1 VIVRFRTGPD
11 ETGRS
16 ARQTRE
22 IFGKSVRSRG
32 KSLALH
38 VAEAMDR
45 PIDATV
51 QQQRRL
57 RRAGTA
63 TTVIAIIVAALIWLP
78 GLVRPSVRRSAVRTA
93 VTDAGPIESVIT
105 ATGTVVPEVEQ
116 VVSSPV
122 DARVL
127 RILARTGAALKKG
140 DPLVTLDVSEAQLT
154 VDKLIED
161 QAIKENEQASTR
173 LKLEKSLIDLNGK
186 VEVKSLQL
194 ASLRSQLERDRQLA
208 ADGLLSQE
216 LLKKSDLAVAQ
227 ATIELKQL
235 EGERDNARVANRTE
249 LDGLA
254 LEMSKLRKE
263 SHEARRVLELA
274 TPRADRDGVL
284 TQALTEEG
292 VAIRKGDVI
301 ARVADLRSFRVDAT
315 VSDVHA
321 GRLATG
327 LPVVVR
333 LNDVALEGRVA
344 RVLPTIQNGA
354 VTLHVALTNPS
365 SPLLR
370 SNLRVDVGIVT
381 ARKPRAVR
389 IKRGPFATGEGVQ
402 QVFVIRGDRAVRT
415 PVELGLAS
423 FDQVEVVRGL
433 VEGDE
438 AIISDMSDYMRLK
451 EVRIR

>member
-1 VIVRFRTGPD
+1 
-11 ETGRS
+11 
-16 ARQTRE
+16 
-22 IFGKSVRSRG
+22 
-32 KSLALH
+32 
-38 VAEAMDR
+38 MDR

-186 VEVKSLQL
+186 AEVKSLQL

-333 LNDVALEGRVA
+333 LNDVTLEGRVA

>member
-1 VIVRFRTGPD
+1 M
-11 ETGRS
+11 
-16 ARQTRE
+16 RE
-22 IFGKSVRSRG
+22 IIGNSYVRVATR
-32 KSLALH
+32 LPCTF
-38 VAEAMDR
+38 AEAMDR

-51 QQQRRL
+51 QQQRRR

-63 TTVIAIIVAALIWLP
+63 TAVLATIVAALIWLP

-161 QAIKENEQASTR
+161 EAIKENEQASTR

-186 VEVKSLQL
+186 AEVKSLQL

-216 LLKKSDLAVAQ
+216 LLKKSELAVAQ

-263 SHEARRVLELA
+263 SREARRVLALA

-321 GRLATG
+321 GRLAPG

-365 SPLLR
+365 NPLLR

-402 QVFVIRGDRAVRT
+402 QVFVVRGDRAVRT
-415 PVELGLAS
+415 AVELGLAS